1 MFFLP
6 LKKIWGEDS
15 LSLLR
20 PAVFFHP
27 RALNR
32 KMQLF
37 VNRNQIKNLALV
49 VYYLISKKLLDATHL
64 RHEALSNNLANV
76 ETPGF
81 KRRDLPK
88 TFATELRRAVDRKD
102 FRRVKAL
109 LPRSAEDRQAKPVRV
124 DGNTVQLDEEMLAMN
139 RNALNYEYLSGA
151 VGGSI
156 KELNLAIRGRV

>member
-1 MFFLP
+1 MF
-6 LKKIWGEDS
+6 
-15 LSLLR
+15 
-20 PAVFFHP
+20 
-27 RALNR
+27 ALYSP
-32 KMQLF
+32 MTAILD
-37 VNRNQIKNLALV
+37 NLYSQENYLV
-49 VYYLISKKLLDATHL
+49 SKKLLDATHL

-81 KRRDLPK
+81 KRRDLPEN
-88 TFATELRRAVDRKD
+88 FSVELRRAVDRKD
-102 FRRVKAL
+102 FGKVKSL
-109 LPRSAEDRQAKPVRV
+109 LPRSQEDQQAKPVRM